1 MKQKIKTVIK
11 INCFDCLSSGK
22 NHEWND
28 FYLNVPNIF
37 IKKHAAEL
45 HNICLVFPNRRSGV
59 FFNSYLQ
66 NEITGAVIAPETT
79 TIGELISGYSN
90 FFQAERL
97 QLISVLYDV
106 FQKAHPN
113 HRNI

>member
-1 MKQKIKTVIK
+1 MER
-11 INCFDCLSSGK
+11 FLSQCAK
-22 NHEWND
+22 
-28 FYLNVPNIF
+28 YIY
-37 IKKHAAEL
+37 KKHAAEL

-66 NEITGAVIAPETT
+66 NEISGAVIAPETT
-79 TIGELISGYSN
+79 TIGELISGYSD

-106 FQKAHPN
+106 FQNTPKQPKHLMNSISGEKFCLP
-113 HRNI
+113 ILTISTDTL

>member
-1 MKQKIKTVIK
+1 LIIFGKISEK
-11 INCFDCLSSGK
+11 
-22 NHEWND
+22 WND
-28 FYLNVPNIF
+28 SLSMCQYIH
-37 IKKHAAEL
+37 KKHAAEL

-66 NEITGAVIAPETT
+66 NEISGAVIAPETT

-90 FFQAERL
+90 YFQAERL

-106 FQKAHPN
+106 FQKHTQTTETFDEFYFWGEILLG
-113 HRNI
+113 RF